1 MSGKF
6 EAEVWGYVN
15 GVISGDIPA
24 CKELKQIAKRYADDY
39 VSGRWE
45 YRTTEADYVIDKIQT
60 QFVHRQGEDLEGQPL
75 KGKPF
80 ILEPWEKFIIYGIL
94 VFYKPGTIVRR
105 IHEAFV
111 FIPRK
116 NGKTLFVAALAWG
129 LALLSVLSGAKIYIV
144 AASLKQAM
152 ESYDNIENNLCRNL
166 YESKKEA
173 QEEGWRI
180 LDNNMEHSISHM
192 DIGGGSLEI
201 QALASNPDAQDSLN
215 CNIAICDELHAY
227 KTPKQYNVIRE
238 ATKAYTNKLVIG
250 ITTAGDGGRN
260 TFCARRLKM
269 CQNIL
274 NSTTK
279 DTYAEQLFI
288 FICKADE
295 MDNGDVDFTNPAEH
309 IKANPNMGVSIKPDD
324 MMAAALE
331 ALNDP
336 QQRKDFLQKSL
347 NIFVS
352 NSKSYFDVT
361 EFEMSDKQYSWTM
374 EDLAKLPIKWFG
386 GTDLSRVHDL
396 TAACLYGTYK
406 DVDIVIPHCWFPIAT
421 AYKKADE
428 DGIPLFGW
436 QDDGWLTM
444 CNGKTVNHIDV
455 VKWFCAMRKMGF
467 KIVQIGQ
474 DRKFAREFFA
484 AMKKE
489 KFKVVDQPQYYY
501 VKSEGFRHIEQKA
514 KNGLLYYM
522 HADPYLYCVENVHA
536 IEKTDDMVQYDKIDD
551 NSRIDIFDAS
561 VFACIRMILTAE
573 RDERL
578 RDNT

>member
-1 MSGKF
+1 MMQD
-6 EAEVWGYVN
+6 AT
-15 GVISGDIPA
+15 
-24 CKELKQIAKRYADDY
+24 LM
-39 VSGRWE
+39 
-45 YRTTEADYVIDKIQT
+45 
-60 QFVHRQGEDLEGQPL
+60 QPL
-75 KGKPF
+75 GR
-80 ILEPWEKFIIYGIL
+80 G
-94 VFYKPGTIVRR
+94 R
-105 IHEAFV
+105 
-111 FIPRK
+111 
-116 NGKTLFVAALAWG
+116 TLF
-129 LALLSVLSGAKIYIV
+129 ST
-144 AASLKQAM
+144 
-152 ESYDNIENNLCRNL
+152 NNLCRNL

-374 EDLAKLPIKWFG
+374 EDLAKLPVKWFG

-406 DVDIVIPHCWFPIAT
+406 DVDIVIPHCWFPIAA

-578 RDNT
+578 KDNT

>member
-1 MSGKF
+1 MAGKF
-6 EAEVWGYVN
+6 EEEVWRYVYSVLD
-15 GVISGDIPA
+15 GSQPA
-24 CKELKQIAKRYADDY
+24 CKELKQICQRFLDDY
-39 VSGRWE
+39 NSGRWD
-45 YRTTEADYVIDKIQT
+45 YDTTEADYVIDKVQT
-60 QFVHRQGEDLEGQPL
+60 QFVHRQGEDLEGQPM
-75 KGKPF
+75 KGKS
-80 ILEPWEKFIIYGIL
+80 LLYEPWEKFIVYGIL
-94 VFYKPGTIVRR
+94 VFYKPGTKIRR
-105 IHEAFV
+105 IQEAFI

-116 NGKTLFVAALAWG
+116 NGKTLFVASLAWG
-129 LALLSVLSGAKIYIV
+129 LALLSVKSGAKIYIV

-152 ESYDNIENNLCRNL
+152 ESYDNLYNNLCTNI
-166 YESKKEA
+166 YASKKEA

-180 LDNNMEHSISHM
+180 LDNNMEHSISHL

-227 KTPKQYNVIRE
+227 KSPKQYNVIRE
-238 ATKAYTNKLVIG
+238 ATAAYTNKLVIG

-269 CQNIL
+269 CQNLL

-279 DTYAEQLFI
+279 DEYAEKLFI

-295 MDNGDVDFTNPAEH
+295 ADNGDVDFTNPLEH
-309 IKANPNMGVSIKPDD
+309 IKANPNIGVSVKADEL
-324 MMAAALE
+324 MAYALE

-336 QQRKDFLQKSL
+336 QQRKDYLQKRL

-352 NSKSYFDVT
+352 NSKSYFDIT
-361 EFEMSDKQYSWTM
+361 EFEISDRTYSWTLQ
-374 EDLAKLPIKWFG
+374 ELAKLPVKWYG

-396 TAACLYGTYK
+396 TAACLYGCYQ
-406 DVDIVIPHCWFPIAT
+406 DVDIIIPHCWFPIAS

-455 VKWFCAMRKMGF
+455 VKWFCEMRKMGF
-467 KIVQIGQ
+467 RIVQIGQ

-522 HADPYLYCVENVHA
+522 HADPYAYCVENVHA
-536 IEKTDDMVQYDKIDD
+536 VEKTDDMVQYEKIDD
-551 NSRIDIFDAS
+551 TSRIDVFDAS
-561 VFACIRMILTAE
+561 VFACIRMILTTE

-578 RDNT
+578 KDNA

>member
-1 MSGKF
+1 MVGKY
-6 EAEVWGYVN
+6 ADEVWAYVDSIN
-15 GVISGDIPA
+15 SGVRPA
-24 CKELKQIAKRYADDY
+24 NKELKQACQRFVDDY
-39 VSGRWE
+39 NSGLWD
-45 YRTTEADYVIDKIQT
+45 YNPAEADYVIDKIQT
-60 QFVHRQGEDLEGQPL
+60 QFVHRQGEDLDGQPM
-75 KGKPF
+75 KGKLL
-80 ILEPWEKFIIYGIL
+80 ILESWEKFIIYGIL
-94 VFYKPGTIVRR
+94 VFYKPGTIIRR
-105 IHEAFV
+105 IHEAFI

-116 NGKTLFVAALAWG
+116 NGKTLFVSALAWG
-129 LALLSVLSGAKIYIV
+129 LALLSVKSGAKIYIV

-152 ESYDNIENNLCRNL
+152 ESYDNISNTICSHI
-166 YESKKEA
+166 YSCKKEA
-173 QEEGWRI
+173 QEEGWRL

-279 DTYAEQLFI
+279 DMYAEQLFI

-295 MDNGDVDFTNPAEH
+295 QENGDVDFTNPDEH
-309 IKANPNMGVSIKPDD
+309 LKANPNMGVSIKPDE
-324 MMAAALE
+324 MMASALE

-352 NSKSYFDVT
+352 NSRSYFDIT
-361 EFEMSDKQYSWTM
+361 EFEISDKSYSWTLQ
-374 EDLAKLPIKWFG
+374 ELAKLPVKWYG
-386 GTDLSRVHDL
+386 GADLSRVHDL
-396 TAACLYGTYK
+396 TAACLYGCYQ
-406 DVDIVIPHCWFPIAT
+406 DVDIIIPHCWFPIAA

-455 VKWFCAMRKMGF
+455 MKWFCEMRKMGF
-467 KIVQIGQ
+467 RIVQIGQ

-489 KFKVVDQPQYYY
+489 KFRVVDQPQYYY
-501 VKSEGFRHIEQKA
+501 VKSEGFRRIEQKA

-522 HADPYLYCVENVHA
+522 HADPYAYSVENVHA
-536 IEKTDDMVQYDKIDD
+536 VEKTDDMVQYEKIDD
-551 NSRIDIFDAS
+551 TSRIDVFDAS
-561 VFACIRMILTAE
+561 VFACIRMILTTE

-578 RDNT
+578 KDNA

>member
-1 MSGKF
+1 VDGKY
-6 EAEVWGYVN
+6 ADEVWGYVDA
-15 GVISGDIPA
+15 VISGARPA
-24 CKELKQIAKRYADDY
+24 CKELKQTCKRFADDY
-39 VSGRWE
+39 ASGRWD
-45 YRTTEADYVIDKIQT
+45 YSTTEADYVIDKIQT

-75 KGKPF
+75 KGKPLY
-80 ILEPWEKFIIYGIL
+80 LESWEKFIIYGLL
-94 VFYKPGTIVRR
+94 VFYRKGTSIRR
-105 IHEAFV
+105 IQEAFI

-129 LALLSVLSGAKIYIV
+129 LALLSVRSGAKIYIV

-152 ESYDNIENNLCRNL
+152 ESYDNLSNNLCSNI
-166 YESKKEA
+166 YASKKEA
-173 QEEGWRI
+173 QDEGWRI

-238 ATKAYTNKLVIG
+238 ATAAYTNKLVIG

-269 CQNIL
+269 CQNLL
-274 NSTTK
+274 NSETK
-279 DTYAEQLFI
+279 DEYAEKLFI

-295 MDNGDVDFTNPAEH
+295 MENGDVDFTNPIEH
-309 IKANPNMGVSIKPDD
+309 IKANPNIGVSVKADEL
-324 MMAAALE
+324 MAYALE

-336 QQRKDFLQKSL
+336 QQRKDYLQKRL
-347 NIFVS
+347 NIIVS
-352 NSKSYFDVT
+352 NTRSYFDIT
-361 EFEMSDKQYSWTM
+361 EFEISDKSYNWTLQ
-374 EDLAKLPIKWFG
+374 ELAKLPINWYG

-396 TAACLYGTYK
+396 TAACLYGCYQ
-406 DVDIVIPHCWFPIAT
+406 DVDIIIPHCWFPIAS

-455 VKWFCAMRKMGF
+455 VRWFCEMRKKGF
-467 KIVQIGQ
+467 RITQIGQ

-489 KFKVVDQPQYYY
+489 KFRVVDQPQYFY

-522 HADPYLYCVENVHA
+522 HAEPYAYCVENVHA
-536 IEKTDDMVQYDKIDD
+536 VEKTDDMVQYEKIDD
-551 NSRIDIFDAS
+551 TSRIDVFDAS
-561 VFACIRMILTAE
+561 VFACIRMILTKE

-578 RDNT
+578 KNNA

>member
-1 MSGKF
+1 MAGKF
-6 EAEVWGYVN
+6 EEEVWRYVYSVLD
-15 GVISGDIPA
+15 GSKPA
-24 CKELKQIAKRYADDY
+24 CRELKQTCQRFLDDY
-39 VSGRWE
+39 NSGRWD
-45 YRTTEADYVIDKIQT
+45 YDTAEADYVIEKVQT
-60 QFVHRQGEDLEGQPL
+60 QFVHRQGEDLEGQPM
-75 KGKPF
+75 KGKP
-80 ILEPWEKFIIYGIL
+80 LLYEPWEKFIVYGIL
-94 VFYKPGTIVRR
+94 AFYRPGTKIRR
-105 IHEAFV
+105 VQEAFI

-116 NGKTLFVAALAWG
+116 NGKTLFVASLAWG
-129 LALLSVLSGAKIYIV
+129 LALLSVRSGAKIYIV

-152 ESYDNIENNLCRNL
+152 ESYDNLYNNLCTNI
-166 YESKKEA
+166 YASKKEA

-180 LDNNMEHSISHM
+180 LDNNMEHSISHL

-227 KTPKQYNVIRE
+227 KSPKQYNVIRE
-238 ATKAYTNKLVIG
+238 ATAAYTNKLVIG

-269 CQNIL
+269 CQNLL

-279 DTYAEQLFI
+279 DEYAEKLFV

-295 MDNGDVDFTNPAEH
+295 EDNGDVDFTNPLEH
-309 IKANPNMGVSIKPDD
+309 IKANPNIGVSVKADEL
-324 MMAAALE
+324 MAYALE

-336 QQRKDFLQKSL
+336 QQRKDYLQKRL

-352 NSKSYFDVT
+352 NSKSYFDIT
-361 EFEMSDKQYSWTM
+361 EFEISDRTYSWTLQ
-374 EDLAKLPIKWFG
+374 ELAKLPVKWFG

-396 TAACLYGTYK
+396 TAACLYGCYQ
-406 DVDIVIPHCWFPIAT
+406 DVDIIIPHCWFPIAS

-444 CNGKTVNHIDV
+444 CNGKTVNHIEV
-455 VKWFCAMRKMGF
+455 VKWFCEMRKMGF
-467 KIVQIGQ
+467 RIVQIGQ

-522 HADPYLYCVENVHA
+522 HADPYAYCVENVHA
-536 IEKTDDMVQYDKIDD
+536 VEKTDDMVQYEKIDD
-551 NSRIDIFDAS
+551 TSRIDVFDAS
-561 VFACIRMILTAE
+561 VFACIRMILTTE

-578 RDNT
+578 KDNA